1 METSIS
7 KFQFK
12 GYRIN
17 RSLIE
22 LDENSNFEN
31 LKIAFAVSGLVKRV
45 ENLFIL
51 NLSIKIKNNEN
62 NLNIEVDTIANF
74 LFERVENVED
84 ISGFFYNNSSMF
96 FFASSI
102 LFSLYSICLRSFW
115 RCVFKSCRTSTIS
128 LLYTRART
136 CDSHNLAS

>member
-31 LKIAFAVSGLVKRV
+31 LKISFAVSGLVKRV

-51 NLSIKIKNNEN
+51 NLSVKIKNDES
-62 NLNIEVDTIANF
+62 NLKIEVDTIANF
-74 LFERVENVED
+74 LFEKVENIDD
-84 ISGFFYNNSSMF
+84 INSFFYNNSS
-96 FFASSI
+96 AI
-102 LFSLYSICLRSFW
+102 LFPYIRAYISTLTNLSGNRSITLP
-115 RCVFKSCRTSTIS
+115 TMNLT
-128 LLYTRART
+128 
-136 CDSHNLAS
+136 NLADELRANTTII

>member
-62 NLNIEVDTIANF
+62 NVNIEVDTIAIF

-84 ISGFFYNNSSMF
+84 ISGFFYNNSS
-96 FFASSI
+96 AI
-102 LFSLYSICLRSFW
+102 LFPYIRAYISTLTNLSGNRSITLP
-115 RCVFKSCRTSTIS
+115 TMNLT
-128 LLYTRART
+128 
-136 CDSHNLAS
+136 NLADELRANTTII

>member
-31 LKIAFAVSGLVKRV
+31 LKISFAVSGLVKRV

-51 NLSIKIKNNEN
+51 NLPKPLVIAVTFPSGNLIILMILAKVPIWYISFSVGFSKVEDFLSLGLSPIAEVEQTMISSINND
-62 NLNIEVDTIANF
+62 IFFMF
-74 LFERVENVED
+74 LF
-84 ISGFFYNNSSMF
+84 ISY
-96 FFASSI
+96 
-102 LFSLYSICLRSFW
+102 
-115 RCVFKSCRTSTIS
+115 
-128 LLYTRART
+128 LLK
-136 CDSHNLAS
+136 LLL

>member
-31 LKIAFAVSGLVKRV
+31 LKISFDVSGLVKRV

-51 NLSIKIKNNEN
+51 NLSVKIKNDES
-62 NLNIEVDTIANF
+62 NLKIEVDTIANF
-74 LFERVENVED
+74 LFEKVENIDD
-84 ISGFFYNNSSMF
+84 ISSFFYNNSS
-96 FFASSI
+96 AI
-102 LFSLYSICLRSFW
+102 LFPYIRAYISTLTNLSGNRSITLP
-115 RCVFKSCRTSTIS
+115 TMNLT
-128 LLYTRART
+128 
-136 CDSHNLAS
+136 NLADELRANTTII